1 MKGGSPASMKALNP
15 RGNRSRRQPARGRP
29 PADIRGPDETRD
41 RLHEAALTLF
51 AERGYQ
57 GASIKAI
64 ADRAGVTGGTIY
76 CHYRNKGEL
85 LLRVLQAETRE
96 TFVLERELQ
105 ELDADALTL
114 LDLARMIS
122 RYATGRL
129 HRARR
134 LTLELHAAAAQD
146 PLLGELHLEW
156 NRACQTDLR
165 GFLERCREHGLV
177 DPRLDVRHT
186 ADLLLTMI
194 LGLAHLETLDPDLI
208 DDRSWVEYL
217 ESAVLTVLSGRTED
231 APEKVKK
238 DGTDSAT
245 RSRSRSRRPGAHAQ
259 LLR

>member
-1 MKGGSPASMKALNP
+1 MKGASSDSAKAASPRAD
-15 RGNRSRRQPARGRP
+15 RGRRTVARGRP
-29 PADIRGPDETRD
+29 PAEVRGPDETRD

-96 TFVLERELQ
+96 TFVLERELR

-114 LDLARMIS
+114 MDLARMIS

-129 HRARR
+129 RRARR

-146 PLLGELHLEW
+146 PLLGELHLQW
-156 NRACQTDLR
+156 NRACQSDLR
-165 GFLERCREHGLV
+165 GFLERCRAHRLV
-177 DPRLDVRHT
+177 DARLDVRHT

-194 LGLAHLETLDPDLI
+194 LGLAHLETLDPDLV
-208 DDRSWVEYL
+208 DDRSWIEYL
-217 ESAVLTVLSGRTED
+217 ESAVLTVLSGRTE
-231 APEKVKK
+231 EVEH
-238 DGTDSAT
+238 GTDSAP
-245 RSRSRSRRPGAHAQ
+245 RSRPRGRRPRAHAE

>member
-1 MKGGSPASMKALNP
+1 MKAASSGSAQATSP
-15 RGNRSRRQPARGRP
+15 RGGRGRRKVARGRP
-29 PADIRGPDETRD
+29 PAEVRAPDETRD

-64 ADRAGVTGGTIY
+64 AERAGVTGGTIY

-96 TFVLERELQ
+96 TFVLERELRA
-105 ELDADALTL
+105 LDPDALTL
-114 LDLARMIS
+114 MDLARMIS

-129 HRARR
+129 RRARR

-146 PLLGELHLEW
+146 PLLAELHLEW

-165 GFLERCREHGLV
+165 GFLERCRAHGLV

-194 LGLAHLETLDPDLI
+194 LGLAHLETLDPELV
-208 DDRSWVEYL
+208 DDPSWVEYL
-217 ESAVLTVLSGRTED
+217 EAAVLTVLSGRPED
-231 APEKVKK
+231 APQGKRN
-238 DGTDSAT
+238 GTDSAP
-245 RSRSRSRRPGAHAQ
+245 RSRPRGRRPRAHAQ